1 MASHCF
7 RNVGP
12 VAVIDDS
19 RQITIPDKVLE
30 ALSIGPGD
38 KVEFFHV
45 APDEYLFYVATR
57 PLPNTNILPD
67 RVCRPITID
76 EMNHTFY
83 SMERAELRA
92 LKRQGKQ
99 KK

>member
-1 MASHCF
+1 MASQCF

-12 VAVIDDS
+12 VAVIDS
-19 RQITIPDKVLE
+19 GHQITIPEKVLE

-38 KVEFFHV
+38 QVEFFHV
-45 APDEYLFYVATR
+45 APDEFLFYVATK
-57 PLPNTNILPD
+57 PLPGTGILPT
-67 RVCRPITID
+67 RVRRPITID

-83 SMERAELRA
+83 SMERAELKA
-92 LKRQGKQ
+92 LKRQRKQ